1 MRTILF
7 IIQKEFLQIFRNKQM
22 LPIIFVMP
30 IVQLFVLVHA
40 ANFEIRSIRLDVNDM
55 DRSQASQLLQQK
67 LVAGDLFRIVNTS
80 ATAAEGRRSL
90 AEARADVALVIPHN
104 FEQEMR
110 EGKIPVVQVSVDAL
124 NGFAAGVSQSYIA
137 ALVQDF
143 NAEYLQALAAASVGD
158 AQPAAIDISSS
169 FWYNS
174 TMEYDIFMAPGILV
188 VLITMIGLFLAG
200 MNIVKEKENGTIEQL
215 NVTPIN
221 KVQFIAGKLL
231 PFWLLALGELCF
243 GMVFVKLVFDVPF
256 LGSIALV
263 FAAAAIYLVVI
274 LSLGLLI
281 STVTETQQQ
290 AMFIAWFI
298 MVIFILMS
306 GMFTPIESMPD
317 WAQSISR
324 GNPVAYLIEI
334 IRRVLLKGAAARDIA
349 QQLWILTGMAG
360 GVLLLAGLRQ
370 RKSTA

>member
-30 IVQLFVLVHA
+30 IIQLFVLVHA

-80 ATAAEGRRSL
+80 ATAMEGRRSL
-90 AEARADVALVIPHN
+90 AEAHADVALVIPHN
-104 FEQEMR
+104 FERELR
-110 EGKIPVVQVSVDAL
+110 EGKNPVVQVSVDAL

-137 ALVQDF
+137 ALVQEF
-143 NAEYLQALAAASVGD
+143 NAEYLAAIAAAPRGGGQ
-158 AQPAAIDISSS
+158 AAAIDLSSS
-169 FWYNS
+169 FWYNR

-200 MNIVKEKENGTIEQL
+200 MNIVKEKESGTIEQL

-221 KVQFIAGKLL
+221 RVQFIAGKLL
-231 PFWLLALGELCF
+231 PFWLLALGELSF

-334 IRRVLLKGAAARDIA
+334 IRRVLLKGAAAGDIA
-349 QQLWILTGMAG
+349 QQLWVLSGMAG